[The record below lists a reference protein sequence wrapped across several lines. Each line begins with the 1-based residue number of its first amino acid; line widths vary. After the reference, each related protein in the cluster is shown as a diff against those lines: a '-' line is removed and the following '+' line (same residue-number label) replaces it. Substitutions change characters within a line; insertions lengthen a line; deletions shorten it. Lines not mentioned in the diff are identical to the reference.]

1 MSFVAHGRGLTD
13 GRWGQGKNALGR
25 YAQAEDVAKLAA
37 FLVSDD
43 ASFIT
48 GESWRIPH
56 THVLVLN
63 LGPRLSTPVAW

>member
-1 MSFVAHGRGLTD
+1 M
-13 GRWGQGKNALGR
+13 GR
-25 YAQAEDVAKLAA
+25 YAEAEDVAKLAA

-48 GESWRIPH
+48 GESWRMSH

>member
-1 MSFVAHGRGLTD
+1 MCSARTRANGC
-13 GRWGQGKNALGR
+13 RWGQGKNALGR

-48 GESWRIPH
+48 G
-56 THVLVLN
+56 TTLAVD
-63 LGPRLSTPVAW
+63 GGRLDILS